1 MSCYAQKKSSSS
13 PWMTVIHGDRWDS
26 HGFVTPSM
34 GLSIVSSRR
43 FPPFW
48 GGQETPRISAASLNE
63 RVVSSRRYPKHK
75 LHRWHLGGWLV
86 EGGCQPTPPPK
97 KTMGEYR
104 FNKKH
109 PNKIE
114 MEGSLGLTCV
124 FSRDVL
130 AWRFVVGFLDVC
142 WLLGCVRYSLLKIP
156 LLSKTS
162 PLHPRKP
169 NMKGFLCSNSS
180 RFAGM
185 FPGYVGQILTFS
197 KYPWNGTHMGCL
209 QNNDYSLKGNRTFFL
224 SENQLV
230 AVSLADQRSELRG
243 QYSNYCSNS
252 RACAPLKLNMEPEN

>member
-1 MSCYAQKKSSSS
+1 MCFF
-13 PWMTVIHGDRWDS
+13 TRCV
-26 HGFVTPSM
+26 
-34 GLSIVSSRR
+34 GLEV
-43 FPPFW
+43 
-48 GGQETPRISAASLNE
+48 
-63 RVVSSRRYPKHK
+63 
-75 LHRWHLGGWLV
+75 
-86 EGGCQPTPPPK
+86 C
-97 KTMGEYR
+97 
-104 FNKKH
+104 
-109 PNKIE
+109 
-114 MEGSLGLTCV
+114 
-124 FSRDVL
+124 
-130 AWRFVVGFLDVC
+130 C
-142 WLLGCVRYSLLKIP
+142 WLLGCVLASWMCEVF
-156 LLSKTS
+156 TS
-162 PLHPRKP
+162 QDTTSFQDKPIAPQKP